1 MLDPFKRNIT
11 YLRISVTDRCNLR
24 CTYCMPEEG
33 VQWIP
38 HHQILSFEEI
48 IQVVEVA
55 ADLGISKI
63 RLTGGEPLVRKGIVD
78 LVADIQKT
86 SGINDISMTTNGI
99 LLPKFAKDL
108 YSAGMRR
115 INISLDSLDEEKY
128 HKMSRNGH
136 LKDALTGIQS
146 AQKAGLNPIKIN
158 MVVNA
163 QTSFEEKQLMKE
175 FCNQNGLELRYI
187 HEMNLEAG
195 DFTKVEGGEGGNC
208 AMCNR
213 IRLTA
218 KGDIVPCLF
227 SSSGYNV
234 RELGA
239 EAAIKMAIGLKPK
252 NGQTNQVNSFYN
264 IGG

>member
-1 MLDPFKRNIT
+1 MLDPYNRKIT

-55 ADLGISKI
+55 AGLGVHKI

-78 LVADIQKT
+78 LVADIAQVN
-86 SGINDISMTTNGI
+86 GIKDISMTTNGI
-99 LLPKFAKDL
+99 LLPQYARPLF
-108 YSAGMRR
+108 SAGLQRV
-115 INISLDSLDEEKY
+115 NISLDALDKEKFRR
-128 HKMSRNGH
+128 MSRVGNLQDVLNGIFAA
-136 LKDALTGIQS
+136 KE
-146 AQKAGLNPIKIN
+146 AGFDPIKIN
-158 MVVNA
+158 MVVTT
-163 QTSFEEKQLMKE
+163 QTTLAERQQMKD
-175 FCNQNGLELRYI
+175 FCDSNGLQLRYI
-187 HEMNLEAG
+187 HEMNLEEG
-195 DFTKVEGGEGGNC
+195 NFTKVEGGEGGNC

-239 EAAIKMAIGLKPK
+239 EAAIKMGIGLKPK

>member
-1 MLDPFKRNIT
+1 M
-11 YLRISVTDRCNLR
+11 RISVTDRCNLR

-48 IQVVEVA
+48 MEVVRVA
-55 ADLGISKI
+55 ADLGINKI

-78 LVADIQKT
+78 LVANIAKIK
-86 SGINDISMTTNGI
+86 GIKDISMTTNGI
-99 LLPKFAKDL
+99 LLPQFAHEL
-108 YSAGMRR
+108 YQAGMHRV
-115 INISLDSLDEEKY
+115 NISLDSLDEGKY
-128 HKMSRNGH
+128 HQMSRVGK
-136 LKDALTGIQS
+136 LKDALNGIF
-146 AQKAGLNPIKIN
+146 AAKEAGFKPIKIN

-163 QTSFEEKQLMKE
+163 QTTLAERQQMKD
-175 FCNQNGLELRYI
+175 FCDANGLQLRYI
-187 HEMNLEAG
+187 HEMNLEEG
-195 DFTKVEGGEGGNC
+195 NFTKVEGGEGGNC
-208 AMCNR
+208 ALCNR

-239 EAAIKMAIGLKPK
+239 EAAIKMGIGLKPK